1 MAARVLFQRRGA
13 PLTAAVLVG
22 GIAFYPQIAHADAPN
37 DRQFSRKPIYDD
49 DFDLLPP
56 TKAAPPPSLP
66 PSSPVAAAPT
76 TPTAVVPAAPSTSI
90 IPTSEQQQQ
99 PATITIPSHVTRG
112 GRSPVDRL
120 TDQLASQ
127 IRLARLFLHAQ
138 AATAEDAVNA
148 GMSRAFALEQSFTST
163 VASLAPPRE
172 SGEKLMPGLIYVLV
186 AGMAGTIVARNRNIL
201 LRGVTPLA
209 LGLTAAYTV
218 LPITMGNVGELA
230 WHYEKKF
237 PAVADAH
244 LKTREGIEK
253 SVYFAKVHADL
264 AQRKVHEGVT
274 EAREVVEGW
283 IRKGK

>member
-22 GIAFYPQIAHADAPN
+22 SVAFYPQIAHADAPG
-37 DRQFSRKPIYDD
+37 DRQFPRKPIYDD
-49 DFDLLPP
+49 DFDLVPP
-56 TKAAPPPSLP
+56 VKAAPPSLP
-66 PSSPVAAAPT
+66 PSSAPVVAPT
-76 TPTAVVPAAPSTSI
+76 TSTTTAVPSPSTSI
-90 IPTSEQQQQ
+90 IPAPADQQLLINTLPRRATRTS
-99 PATITIPSHVTRG
+99 SL
-112 GRSPVDRL
+112 VDRL

-127 IRLARLFLHAQ
+127 IRHARLFLHTQ
-138 AATAEDAVNA
+138 AATAEDALNA

-186 AGMAGTIVARNRNIL
+186 SGMAGSIVARNRNIL
-201 LRGVTPLA
+201 LRGATPLA

-218 LPITMGNVGELA
+218 LPITMGNVGNLA

-244 LKTREGIEK
+244 LKTRESIEK

-264 AQRKVHEGVT
+264 AQRKVHEGVRD
-274 EAREVVEGW
+274 AREIVEGW
-283 IRKGK
+283 VRKGK